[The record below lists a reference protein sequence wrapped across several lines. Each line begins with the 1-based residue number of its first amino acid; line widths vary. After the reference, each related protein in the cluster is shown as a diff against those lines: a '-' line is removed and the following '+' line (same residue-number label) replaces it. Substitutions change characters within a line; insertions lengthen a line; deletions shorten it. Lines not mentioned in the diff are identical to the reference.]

1 MTQEQIVK
9 DWLSVKS
16 NRDKL
21 PKIAYAKPIFEFIYT
36 NCDVFTFP
44 ENDGFVVFFNNKYF
58 KMYCK
63 N

>member
-21 PKIAYAKPIFEFIYT
+21 PKIVHPKPIFEFIYT
-36 NCDVFTFP
+36 NCDLFIFP
-44 ENDGFVVFFNNKYF
+44 DDGFVVFFNNQYF
-58 KMYCK
+58 KMYSK
-63 N
+63 